1 MKYWRGYLTAAIFA
15 AITWAL
21 HAFAESHSKLVD
33 MIYPYMTRLI
43 QTYLAGW
50 CGSVEFCLWQV
61 VAVFLVLLL
70 LASIVVMIILRWN
83 FFQWLGWVLASASLL
98 IMLHT
103 GIYGL
108 NNYAGP
114 LSDDI
119 RLTEADYTVTELAEA
134 TRYYLGEAN
143 RLAELVQRDAE
154 GNPVYPSFETMA
166 AKAGDGFE
174 ILTREKSLSVF
185 AGSQLPV
192 KKLGWA
198 DMYTSMG
205 ITGFTMPLTGE
216 AAVNPNIP
224 VVSIPFTMCHEMAH
238 RMCIATESDANL
250 AAYLACVY
258 NDSTQFQYSGYF
270 MAFLYCYNALGSVG
284 TSTANAALAQIR
296 EDCSDLFRADFSNYF
311 AFFAAEQDKT
321 AANLAN
327 KVNDAYI
334 KGSDDDRG
342 TDSYG
347 AVCDLLVSWY
357 IQEIYLP
364 AHQEEIPHFDPLDK
378 NQVDISG
385 LPGAGGK

>member
-33 MIYPYMTRLI
+33 MVYPYVTRLI

-185 AGSQLPV
+185 AGSRLPV

-205 ITGFTMPLTGE
+205 ITGVTMGLTGE
-216 AAVNPNIP
+216 AAVNPQIP
-224 VVSIPFTMCHEMAH
+224 DVTLPFTMCHEMAH
-238 RMCIATESDANL
+238 RMCIANERDANF
-250 AAYLACVY
+250 AAFLACSVHS
-258 NDSTQFQYSGYF
+258 DVSFQYSAYF
-270 MAFLYCYNALGSVG
+270 MAFRYCYSALAGINSQASAAAVARISNG
-284 TSTANAALAQIR
+284 VSDLLRQDLTYYDTFFSSNRNQSATRFADTANDTYLKTSGVRSGIGSYAQ
-296 EDCSDLFRADFSNYF
+296 
-311 AFFAAEQDKT
+311 
-321 AANLAN
+321 
-327 KVNDAYI
+327 
-334 KGSDDDRG
+334 
-342 TDSYG
+342 
-347 AVCDLLVSWY
+347 VCDLLVNWH
-357 IQEIYLP
+357 INTIVLP
-364 AHQEEIPHFDPLDK
+364 SIAVEESQFDPYDET
-378 NQVDISG
+378 QVDLSG
-385 LPGAGGK
+385 IVNAG